1 MSKIFKW
8 FGIGIIK
15 FISLFMIMLFPLVE
29 NHIVRYFLLLFGFL
43 GIDLTPP
50 IIKRYFIFM
59 FKFLSK
65 VIK

>member
-1 MSKIFKW
+1 MNKISKW

-29 NHIVRYFLLLFGFL
+29 SPWAKYFLLLFGFI

-50 IIKRYFIFM
+50 ILKNYFKSTY
-59 FKFLSK
+59 KFLDK